1 MTETSNVLGPVE
13 VETVDD
19 LKRLIEQV
27 RTTDTA
33 LVVSVDGDQAVLSPP
48 PQGPTQHSREEQRRA
63 DDEAFFSA
71 FGSWKGLIDDPEEFK
86 RQIKAARG
94 SNRPYREITLPDE

>member
-1 MTETSNVLGPVE
+1 MTETSNVLEPVE

-33 LVVSVDGDQAVLSPP
+33 LVVSVDGDQAVLTPP
-48 PQGPTQHSREEQRRA
+48 PPGATEHSREEQRRA
-63 DDEAFFSA
+63 DDDTFLSA
-71 FGSWKGLIDDPEEFK
+71 FGSWKGLIADPEEFK
-86 RQIKAARG
+86 QQIKVARG